1 MSCVS
6 VLEYRCQAE
15 KGERPRVEEFAGPSL
30 AIVCSGRFAFRSGHA
45 AQLLANDFLL
55 LGNPG
60 QAYEIS
66 HPDAGGDRCL
76 IFHFQE
82 PVLAEIGDARRRWR
96 GRRYFARSVLPPLP
110 RATALRRLVEAG
122 AAARLEIDEVAIASA
137 SHAMAEAGA
146 GDPRAAPPPARDRRT
161 RESIHRVAEWL
172 ERSIGEEVRLS
183 EVARLAELSPYHFL
197 RTFKREIGVT
207 PYRFLVRAR
216 IRRALELLMEPGAT
230 VTEIAYAVGFGD
242 LSNFVHT
249 FRREVGSTPGRW
261 RESVKAAGR
270 LGGADR
276 S

>member
-6 VLEYRCQAE
+6 VLEYRCQAQ

-30 AIVCSGRFAFRSGHA
+30 AIVCSGRFAFRSGHEE
-45 AQLLANDFLL
+45 QLLANDFLL

-66 HPDAGGDRCL
+66 HPHAGGDRCL
-76 IFHFQE
+76 IFHFEE
-82 PVLAEIGDARRRWR
+82 PVLAEIGDARRR

-146 GDPRAAPPPARDRRT
+146 GAPRAASPPARDRRT
-161 RESIHRVAEWL
+161 RESIHRTVEWL
-172 ERSIGEEVRLS
+172 ERSIGDDVRLS
-183 EVARLAELSPYHFL
+183 EIARLAELSPCHFL
-197 RTFKREIGVT
+197 RSFEREIGVT

-216 IRRALELLMEPGAT
+216 IRRAVELLVDPGAT
-230 VTEIAYAVGFGD
+230 VTEVAYAVGFGD

-249 FRREVGSTPGRW
+249 FYREVGSTPGRW
-261 RESVKAAGR
+261 R
-270 LGGADR
+270 DR
-276 S
+276 ACTYANRRPR